1 MLAAISM
8 ASLRRVIA
16 MGAVSLAV
24 SHRAEACSSHWECA
38 GDMYCDDRNVCYTC
52 SMVRGS
58 SWCDA
63 IDNDCSTPCGD
74 TADGDTDM
82 DMTCTAE
89 LLSCFFDSECVD
101 IMSACGEDGCEH
113 SLEPLRNNG
122 CCANDACYAL
132 HDCMVDSGLVGDQET
147 CADENSWAVLVL
159 LLTLLALTI
168 VAIVACSCLCC
179 SKKQSQQ
186 PQQQVIV
193 QQQQPQQ
200 QPVVMATPVV
210 QQQAHFNVTV
220 PDGLQPGQS
229 MQVQSP
235 ITGMTLMVQVPAGYQ
250 PGMSF
255 AVAG

>member
-1 MLAAISM
+1 
-8 ASLRRVIA
+8 
-16 MGAVSLAV
+16 MGAVALAI
-24 SHRAEACSSHWECA
+24 SHRAEACSSHWECD
-38 GDMYCDDRNVCYTC
+38 GDTYCDDRNVCWTC
-52 SMVRGS
+52 STVRGS

-74 TADGDTDM
+74 TADDSADSGGGDTDM
-82 DMTCTAE
+82 DMTCTGE

-113 SLEPLRNNG
+113 SLEPLRDNG

-186 PQQQVIV
+186 LQQQVIV
-193 QQQQPQQ
+193 QQQPQQ

-210 QQQAHFNVTV
+210 QQQAQFNVTV